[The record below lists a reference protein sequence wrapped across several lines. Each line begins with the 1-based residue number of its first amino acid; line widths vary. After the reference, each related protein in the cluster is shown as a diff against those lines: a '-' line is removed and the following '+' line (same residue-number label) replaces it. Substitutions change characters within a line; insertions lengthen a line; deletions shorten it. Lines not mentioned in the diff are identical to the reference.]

1 MAASSAPATRRSI
14 YEDPVLAQ
22 AAAKFDAMSCAD
34 SSTGSF
40 RRSVTSCRQRRN
52 GSVYSQRP
60 LLKLASSKEEVDR
73 MLPYVPQAYE
83 IYVLVFMGLLPFVLA
98 FLALLPMLI
107 EE

>member
-14 YEDPVLAQ
+14 HVDPVLAE
-22 AAAKFDAMSCAD
+22 AAAKLDAMSCAD
-34 SSTGSF
+34 SSNSSF
-40 RRSVTSCRQRRN
+40 RRSVTSCRRRN
-52 GSVYSQRP
+52 GSVYSQQP
-60 LLKLASSKEEVDR
+60 QPKLASSKEEVDR

>member
-1 MAASSAPATRRSI
+1 M
-14 YEDPVLAQ
+14 
-22 AAAKFDAMSCAD
+22 
-34 SSTGSF
+34 
-40 RRSVTSCRQRRN
+40 
-52 GSVYSQRP
+52 YSQRP

>member
-1 MAASSAPATRRSI
+1 MAASSAPATRGSI
-14 YEDPVLAQ
+14 HVDPVLAV
-22 AAAKFDAMSCAD
+22 AAAKFEGMSYAE
-34 SSTGSF
+34 SSNGFS
-40 RRSVTSCRQRRN
+40 RRSVTSCKRRN
-52 GSVYSQRP
+52 GSMNSPQP
-60 LLKLASSKEEVDR
+60 QLKLASSEEVDR